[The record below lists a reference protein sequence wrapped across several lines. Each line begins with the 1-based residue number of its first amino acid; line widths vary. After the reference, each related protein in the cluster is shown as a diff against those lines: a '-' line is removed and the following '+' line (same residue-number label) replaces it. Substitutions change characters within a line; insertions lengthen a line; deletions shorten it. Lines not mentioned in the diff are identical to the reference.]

1 MAPPRMLRPAER
13 SKLAFGP
20 AIEPDDQHAQLV
32 KADERFQAALDHA
45 IAEGSERIA
54 AVEATVQLKR
64 ITKLSLSAMR
74 EERLQVRR
82 GAAKQR

>member
-1 MAPPRMLRPAER
+1 MLRPAER

-32 KADERFQAALDHA
+32 DADMRFQAALDHA

-64 ITKLSLSAMR
+64 HTKLSLSAMR
-74 EERLQVRR
+74 EERLQVLR
-82 GAAKQR
+82 GAAKER